1 MGKVPRFPLKLF
13 RKSAI
18 SVSQMIKTT
27 SVRQEVNPIPSLQ
40 GWFIWSL
47 AAISFGYAFFHRV
60 APSVMVSEL
69 MGEFAIGGAMLGT
82 LSALYFYPYVILQIP
97 LGALL
102 EQFGTRF
109 LLSGALVIT
118 AVGTFLFGAAE
129 VIEFAYIGRVLIG
142 IGSSVAFL
150 GALALAATWFPA
162 SRSAFLAGLAM
173 FFAMSCGTVA
183 QAPLA
188 LLVDLIGWRDCM
200 SALGFV
206 GAGLSVIVL
215 ICVRNSPD
223 IIEAKE
229 SKDESWQIVWR
240 GVGSAI
246 ILPDV
251 WKIAIVAATLSGP
264 MLALGGLWGTPYLM
278 EAYGLARPDAAF
290 IMSFI
295 LLGWAVG
302 APISGMISD
311 RLGKRKVVLV
321 LASIGVI
328 FGLMALIFAPQLPIW
343 VLVCVIALIGLSG
356 GGMAATYALAREIM
370 PAHLGGAASGIVNSM
385 TVASGAILQPLVGF
399 LLDMMWDGNIRVGV
413 RIYDP
418 EDYRMAFLSILG
430 SAVIGF
436 IASISLSEVPLEQRQ
451 R

>member
-1 MGKVPRFPLKLF
+1 MV
-13 RKSAI
+13 
-18 SVSQMIKTT
+18 SVQQHSNPVT
-27 SVRQEVNPIPSLQ
+27 SSR
-40 GWFIWSL
+40 GWFVWSL

-82 LSALYFYPYVILQIP
+82 LSALYFYPYVLLQIP

-109 LLSGALVIT
+109 LLSGALVVT
-118 AVGTFLFGAAE
+118 AFGTFLFGAAE

-162 SRSAFLAGLAM
+162 SRAAFLAGLAM

-188 LLVDLIGWRDCM
+188 LLVDSIGWRACI
-200 SALGFV
+200 SVLGFV
-206 GAGLSVIVL
+206 GVGLALTVL
-215 ICVRNSPD
+215 VFVRNSPH
-223 IIEAKE
+223 ISKSKE
-229 SKDESWQIVWR
+229 TKAESWKIVWR
-240 GVGSAI
+240 DVGSAI

-264 MLALGGLWGTPYLM
+264 MLALGGLWGTPFVM
-278 EAYGLARPDAAF
+278 ESYGLARPDAAF
-290 IMSFI
+290 MMSFI

-302 APISGMISD
+302 APASGLISD

-321 LASIGVI
+321 LASTGVI
-328 FGLMALIFAPQLPIW
+328 FGLMVLIVMPQLPIW
-343 VLVCVIALIGLSG
+343 ILACVIGLIGLSG
-356 GGMAATYALAREIM
+356 GGMSATYALAREIM
-370 PAHLGGAASGIVNSM
+370 PAHLGGTATGIVNSM

-399 LLDMMWDGNIRVGV
+399 LLDIIWDGKLKAGV
-413 RIYDP
+413 RIYDA
-418 EDYRMAFLSILG
+418 EDYRLAFLSILG

-436 IASISLSEVPLEQRQ
+436 IAAIRISEVPLDERQ
-451 R
+451 PQGAHSISARFKD